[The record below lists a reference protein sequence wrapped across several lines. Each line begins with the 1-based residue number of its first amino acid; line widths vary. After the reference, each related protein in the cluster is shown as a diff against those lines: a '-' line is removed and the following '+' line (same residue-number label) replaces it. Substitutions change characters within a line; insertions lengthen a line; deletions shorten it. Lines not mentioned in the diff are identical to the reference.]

1 MFVQSFSDFTYF
13 LLYFYCFRSD
23 NIDYIVD
30 ECCARMRASYSDT
43 HTQQHTDNTHENT
56 NTNYNNNDN
65 NNKKENYNNINSNKN
80 SKFNKYENF
89 ENRVFQCDENRPEH
103 SHGILDFVFTKLG
116 HEAFSPTTTSL
127 STSSSSFS
135 VSRKNN
141 STPIS
146 ILKGIPSLFLPLSF
160 TLFCICLPYFV
171 CAIRLFFVY

>member
-1 MFVQSFSDFTYF
+1 
-13 LLYFYCFRSD
+13 
-23 NIDYIVD
+23 
-30 ECCARMRASYSDT
+30 MRASCSET
-43 HTQQHTDNTHENT
+43 HTQQHTHSTHEDNNEYK
-56 NTNYNNNDN
+56 NTNYNYKQNEN
-65 NNKKENYNNINSNKN
+65 ENYNNNNSNKN

-116 HEAFSPTTTSL
+116 HEAFAPTTTSF

-146 ILKGIPSLFLPLSF
+146 ILKGMKLLCITFLFYLYVLS
-160 TLFCICLPYFV
+160 V
-171 CAIRLFFVY
+171 